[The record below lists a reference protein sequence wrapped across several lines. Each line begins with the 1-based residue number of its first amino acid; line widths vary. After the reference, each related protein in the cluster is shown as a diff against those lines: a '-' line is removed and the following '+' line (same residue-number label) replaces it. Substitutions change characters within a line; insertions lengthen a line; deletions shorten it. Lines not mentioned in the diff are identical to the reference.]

1 MTPSPEDLS
10 ILGGNNNVVPL
21 LPRPTVELEFNNI
34 TCNVNV
40 FIANKLRIEN
50 KEILKGV
57 SGCFKPGQLT
67 AIMGPSGAGKTTL
80 LNILAGYSTRGAKG
94 EISVNGICACA
105 SKSTGRGGAR
115 YIRQHDDLR
124 EHLTVYEA
132 MSLAAALK
140 LADFNAHERKEKVHE
155 ILALLGLSNASLT
168 LCRDLSGGQR
178 RRLAVALELLS
189 DPSLM
194 FLDEPTTGLDSSA
207 SASLI
212 ALLNNLARGGRTLIA
227 TIHQPSALIFE
238 KIDTVYCLQAG
249 RTLYNGPRS
258 SLVPALASAGMTCPA
273 YHNPADFLMEVASG
287 EYDVDLV
294 KSAQIMSRF
303 KPDLTANGNSSWE
316 SHIPTIPALPSP
328 LDIRS
333 DLKQKQSLLS
343 PNSYKQRKL
352 SKNIYRQSGLLRQTW
367 ILLYR
372 NYLMTTRNYSLFMY
386 RVAAHVVIAL
396 IFGYLYLG
404 VGSEAGSVL
413 GNYVYLYG
421 SMLLVVY
428 TGKMSVTLSFP
439 LEMDILRGEYFNR
452 WYNLGPYIVSIL
464 AVELPFQMISCV
476 SYVVLSYWLTD
487 NPLEPT
493 RATLFLATI
502 VATSLCAQAWGYF
515 IGSTTPTRIA
525 VFIGPVLA
533 CLFSVFGFCLALV
546 DTPYQFRW
554 LHHISYFR
562 AGFHVAVHSVYG
574 FNRTRM
580 HCSKEYCHYIT
591 PKTFLKEMDME
602 NVDVGENMAL
612 VLSTTVLMH
621 ALTAAAL
628 WYRLNK
634 R

>member
-1 MTPSPEDLS
+1 MTKVLQEMH
-10 ILGGNNNVVPL
+10 GNNNVVPL
-21 LPRPTVELEFNNI
+21 LPRATVKLEFRNI
-34 TCNVNV
+34 TCSMNIFSVNR
-40 FIANKLRIEN
+40 LRYERR
-50 KEILKGV
+50 EILKGV
-57 SGCFKPGQLT
+57 NGCFKPGELT

-80 LNILAGYSTRGAKG
+80 LNILAGYLTRGAKG
-94 EISVNGICACA
+94 EIAVNGVCAYA
-105 SKSTGRGGAR
+105 SQSTGRGGAR
-115 YIRQHDDLR
+115 YIRQQDELR
-124 EHLTVYEA
+124 AHLTVYEA

-140 LADFNAHERKEKVHE
+140 LADFSPHERKEKVYE
-155 ILALLGLSNASLT
+155 ILALLGLSGSAQT
-168 LCRDLSGGQR
+168 LSRDLSGGQR

-189 DPSLM
+189 DPSLL

-212 ALLNNLARGGRTLIA
+212 ALLNGLARGGRTLVA
-227 TIHQPSALIFE
+227 TIHQPSALLFE
-238 KIDTVYCLQAG
+238 KIDSVYCLANG
-249 RTLYNGPRS
+249 RTLYNGPRAH
-258 SLVPALASAGMTCPA
+258 LIPALASAELRCPP

-287 EYDVDLV
+287 EYEVDLV
-294 KSAQIMSRF
+294 NAARTMEQF
-303 KPDLTANGNSSWE
+303 KPEQLANGSWE
-316 SHIPTIPALPSP
+316 PPIPTIPALPGP
-328 LDIRS
+328 LEIPS
-333 DLKQKQSLLS
+333 ELKAKHLLS
-343 PNSYKQRKL
+343 DSKHQRNQ
-352 SKNIYRQSGLLRQTW
+352 SKTMFRQSGLLRQTW

-372 NYLMTTRNYSLFMY
+372 NYLMTTRNYTLFML

-404 VGSEAGSVL
+404 VGSEASSVL

-439 LEMDILRGEYFNR
+439 LEMDILKGEYFNK
-452 WYNLGPYIVSIL
+452 WYSLGPYIVSIL

-515 IGSTTPTRIA
+515 IGSTTPTKIA
-525 VFIGPVLA
+525 VFVGPVVA
-533 CLFSVFGFCLALV
+533 CLFSVFGFCLALS
-546 DTPYQFRW
+546 DTPYFFRW

-574 FNRTRM
+574 FNRTKI
-580 HCSKEYCHYIT
+580 HCNKIYCHYIT
-591 PKTFLKEMDME
+591 PSKFLKEMDMAE
-602 NVDVGENMAL
+602 VDVGGNMAL

-621 ALTAAAL
+621 LLTCTAL

>member
-1 MTPSPEDLS
+1 MTPGVEDS
-10 ILGGNNNVVPL
+10 CVTHCNNNIVPL
-21 LPRPTVELEFNNI
+21 LPRNSVHLEFKNL
-34 TCNVNV
+34 TCTISMISMQKMG
-40 FIANKLRIEN
+40 FEK
-50 KEILKGV
+50 KHILKGV
-57 SGCFKPGQLT
+57 NGCFKPGELT

-80 LNILAGYSTRGAKG
+80 LNILAGYTTQGAHG
-94 EISVNGICACA
+94 EIIVNGTSSCA
-105 SKSTGRGGAR
+105 SKSAGRGGAR
-115 YIRQHDDLR
+115 YIRQQDDLR
-124 EHLTVYEA
+124 LHLTVYES

-140 LADFNAHERKEKVHE
+140 LADFSSHERKEKVYE
-155 ILALLGLSNASLT
+155 VLSLLGLSAT
-168 LCRDLSGGQR
+168 TQTVCRDLSGGQK

-189 DPSLM
+189 DPSLL
-194 FLDEPTTGLDSSA
+194 FLDEPTTGLDSAA

-212 ALLNNLARGGRTLIA
+212 TLLSGLARGGRTVVA

-238 KIDTVYCLQAG
+238 KIDTVYMLSAG
-249 RTLYNGPRS
+249 KTFYSGSRS
-258 SLVPALASAGMTCPA
+258 NLIPALESADLRCPP
-273 YHNPADFLMEVASG
+273 YHNPSDFLMELASG
-287 EYDVDLV
+287 EYDVDLE
-294 KSAQIMSRF
+294 KAAKTMERF
-303 KPDLTANGNSSWE
+303 KPELTATQSVEIPVISTIHTPITLDTKKSKEKSLKGN
-316 SHIPTIPALPSP
+316 A
-328 LDIRS
+328 
-333 DLKQKQSLLS
+333 KYQQ
-343 PNSYKQRKL
+343 NC
-352 SKNIYRQSGLLRQTW
+352 SKNMYRPSGPFRQTW

-404 VGSEAGSVL
+404 VGSEASSVL

-439 LEMDILRGEYFNR
+439 LEMAILKGEYFNR
-452 WYNLGPYIVSIL
+452 WYSLGPYIFSIL

-487 NPLEPT
+487 NPLEPN
-493 RATLFLATI
+493 RATLFLATV

-515 IGSTTPTRIA
+515 IGSTTPTKIA

-533 CLFSVFGFCLALV
+533 CLFSIFGFCLALR
-546 DTPYQFRW
+546 DTPYAFRW

-562 AGFHVAVHSVYG
+562 AGFHLAVHSVYG
-574 FNRTRM
+574 FNRTKM
-580 HCSKEYCHYIT
+580 HCSKIYCHYIT
-591 PKTFLKEMDME
+591 PSTFLKEMDMADI
-602 NVDVGENMAL
+602 DVGSNIAL

-621 ALTAAAL
+621 VLTCTAL

>member
-1 MTPSPEDLS
+1 MT
-10 ILGGNNNVVPL
+10 LGIVEHHAMVGMDNNNVEPL
-21 LPRPTVELEFNNI
+21 MPRCTVQLEFSNI
-34 TCNVNV
+34 KCSINT
-40 FIANKLRIEN
+40 FSIHKMRLET
-50 KEILKGV
+50 KHILKGV
-57 SGCFKPGQLT
+57 NGCFKPGELT

-80 LNILAGYSTRGAKG
+80 LNILAGYSTKGAKG
-94 EISVNGICACA
+94 EIKINGTPTCA
-105 SKSTGRGGAR
+105 SQSTSRGGAR
-115 YIRQHDDLR
+115 YIRQQDDLR
-124 EHLTVYEA
+124 VHLTVYES

-140 LADFNAHERKEKVHE
+140 LADFSPHERKEKVYE
-155 ILALLGLSNASLT
+155 ILALLGLSAAAQT

-178 RRLAVALELLS
+178 RRLAVSLELLS
-189 DPSLM
+189 DPSLL

-207 SASLI
+207 STSLI
-212 ALLNNLARGGRTLIA
+212 SLLNGLARGGRTLIA
-227 TIHQPSALIFE
+227 TIHQPSALLFE
-238 KIDTVYCLQAG
+238 RIDSVYCLANG
-249 RTLYNGPRS
+249 RTLYSGSRTQ
-258 SLVPALASAGMTCPA
+258 LIPALTSAGLRCPP

-287 EYDVDLV
+287 EYEVDLV
-294 KSAQIMSRF
+294 KVAKTMVHF
-303 KPDLTANGNSSWE
+303 KSEPAAASSLEDLPTA
-316 SHIPTIPALPSP
+316 PS
-328 LDIRS
+328 LANHLSFNDE
-333 DLKQKQSLLS
+333 LKQKPLQS
-343 PNSYKQRKL
+343 NAKYQRSY
-352 SKNIYRQSGLLRQTW
+352 SKNIYRPSGNIRQTW

-396 IFGYLYLG
+396 IFGYLYSG
-404 VGSEAGSVL
+404 VGSEASSVL

-439 LEMDILRGEYFNR
+439 LEMDILKGEYFNR
-452 WYNLGPYIVSIL
+452 WYNLGPYIFSIL

-493 RATLFLATI
+493 RATLFLATV

-515 IGSTTPTRIA
+515 IGSTTPTKIA

-533 CLFSVFGFCLALV
+533 CLFSVFGFCLALS
-546 DTPYQFRW
+546 DTPYPFRW

-574 FNRTRM
+574 FNRTKI

-591 PKTFLKEMDME
+591 PSKFLVEMDMAH
-602 NVDVGENMAL
+602 VDVGGNMAL

-621 ALTAAAL
+621 ILTCAAL

>member
-1 MTPSPEDLS
+1 M
-10 ILGGNNNVVPL
+10 
-21 LPRPTVELEFNNI
+21 
-34 TCNVNV
+34 
-40 FIANKLRIEN
+40 EN
-50 KEILKGV
+50 FVYSREKKHILKGV
-57 SGCFKPGQLT
+57 NGCFTPGELT
-67 AIMGPSGAGKTTL
+67 AIMGPSGAGKSTL
-80 LNILAGYSTRGAKG
+80 LNILAGYSTQGAHG
-94 EISVNGICACA
+94 EIIVNGTSSCA
-105 SKSTGRGGAR
+105 SKSAGRGGAR
-115 YIRQHDDLR
+115 YIRQQDDLR
-124 EHLTVYEA
+124 IHLTVYES

-140 LADFNAHERKEKVHE
+140 LADFSSHERKEKVYE
-155 ILALLGLSNASLT
+155 VLSLLGLSAST
-168 LCRDLSGGQR
+168 QTVCRDLSGGQK

-189 DPSLM
+189 DPSLL

-212 ALLNNLARGGRTLIA
+212 ALLSGLARGGRTVVA

-238 KIDTVYCLQAG
+238 KIDTVYCLSAG
-249 RTLYNGPRS
+249 KTLYSGSRS
-258 SLVPALASAGMTCPA
+258 NLIPALDSADLRCPP
-273 YHNPADFLMEVASG
+273 YHNPADFLMELASS
-287 EYDVDLV
+287 EYDVDLE
-294 KSAQIMSRF
+294 KAAKTMERF
-303 KPDLTANGNSSWE
+303 KPELPATQSVEEN
-316 SHIPTIPALPSP
+316 IPVISTLHTPPIT
-328 LDIRS
+328 LDTKKTKEKC
-333 DLKQKQSLLS
+333 LKSNAKYQQ
-343 PNSYKQRKL
+343 NC
-352 SKNIYRQSGLLRQTW
+352 SKNMYRPSGPFRQTW

-372 NYLMTTRNYSLFMY
+372 NYLITTRNYSLFMY

-404 VGSEAGSVL
+404 VGSEASSVL

-439 LEMDILRGEYFNR
+439 LEMAILKGEYFNR
-452 WYNLGPYIVSIL
+452 WYSLGPYIFSIL

-487 NPLEPT
+487 NPLEPN

-515 IGSTTPTRIA
+515 IGSTTPTKIA

-533 CLFSVFGFCLALV
+533 CLFSVFGFCLALR
-546 DTPYQFRW
+546 DTPYAFRW

-562 AGFHVAVHSVYG
+562 AGFHLAVHSVYG
-574 FNRTRM
+574 FNRTKM
-580 HCSKEYCHYIT
+580 HCSKIYCHYIT
-591 PKTFLKEMDME
+591 PSTFLKEMDMADI
-602 NVDVGENMAL
+602 DVGSNIAL

-621 ALTAAAL
+621 ILTCTAL

>member
-1 MTPSPEDLS
+1 MTPGAEELS
-10 ILGGNNNVVPL
+10 IMGGNNNVVPL
-21 LPRPTVELEFNNI
+21 LPRATVELEFRNI
-34 TCNVNV
+34 NCSVNTFV
-40 FIANKLRIEN
+40 PNKLRIEQ
-50 KEILKGV
+50 KQILKNV
-57 SGCFKPGQLT
+57 SGTFKPGELT

-94 EISVNGICACA
+94 EIYINGVCACA
-105 SKSTGRGGAR
+105 SKSSGRGGAR

-140 LADFNAHERKEKVHE
+140 LADFTAHERKEKVYE
-155 ILALLGLSNASLT
+155 ILALLGLSGTAQT

-178 RRLAVALELLS
+178 RRLAVAFELLS

-212 ALLNNLARGGRTLIA
+212 ALLNSLARGGRTLIA
-227 TIHQPSALIFE
+227 TIHQPSALLFE
-238 KIDTVYCLQAG
+238 KIDAVYCLQAG
-249 RTLYNGPRS
+249 NTLYSGPRAR
-258 SLVPALASAGMTCPA
+258 LIPALASAGLNCPP

-287 EYDVDLV
+287 EYEVDLV
-294 KSAQIMSRF
+294 KSAQTMAQF
-303 KPDLTANGNSSWE
+303 KPAAIANGSWE

-328 LDIRS
+328 MDISS
-333 DLKQKQSLLS
+333 DLKSKQTVAKMKQKQ
-343 PNSYKQRKL
+343 KFA
-352 SKNIYRQSGLLRQTW
+352 KNIYRQSGLLRQTW

-602 NVDVGENMAL
+602 NVDIGGNMAL
-612 VLSTTVLMH
+612 VISTTVLMH

>member
-1 MTPSPEDLS
+1 MTPGLAED
-10 ILGGNNNVVPL
+10 IGNGNNNVVPL
-21 LPRPTVELEFNNI
+21 LPRTTVELEFRNI
-34 TCNVNV
+34 KCTINTYSLIK
-40 FIANKLRIEN
+40 FKMEQRQ
-50 KEILKGV
+50 ILKGV
-57 SGCFKPGQLT
+57 SGCFKPGALT

-80 LNILAGYSTRGAKG
+80 LNILAGYSTQGAKG
-94 EISVNGICACA
+94 EIAVNGACTCA
-105 SKSTGRGGAR
+105 SQSSGRGGAR

-124 EHLTVYEA
+124 AYLTVYEA

-140 LADFNAHERKEKVHE
+140 LADFSRHERKEKVYE
-155 ILALLGLSNASLT
+155 ILALLGLSAAAET
-168 LCRDLSGGQR
+168 LCRDLSGGQK

-212 ALLNNLARGGRTLIA
+212 TLLNNLARGGRTLIA

-238 KIDTVYCLQAG
+238 KIDNVYCLEAG
-249 RTLYNGPRS
+249 RTLYNGPRAA
-258 SLVPALASAGMTCPA
+258 LVPALARAGLQCPS

-287 EYDVDLV
+287 EYDVDLIKV
-294 KSAQIMSRF
+294 AKKMSQF
-303 KPDLTANGNSSWE
+303 KTDDAVNGSWVE
-316 SHIPTIPALPSP
+316 IPTIPALPSS
-328 LDIRS
+328 LDIS
-333 DLKQKQSLLS
+333 TEMKSKHFGES
-343 PNSYKQRKL
+343 PKMRKL
-352 SKNIYRQSGLLRQTW
+352 SKNIYKPSGQVRQTA

-372 NYLMTTRNYSLFMY
+372 NYLITTRNYALFMY

-396 IFGYLYLG
+396 IFGYLYSG
-404 VGSEAGSVL
+404 VGGEASSVL

-421 SMLLVVY
+421 SMLLTVY

-439 LEMDILRGEYFNR
+439 LEMEILKGEYFNR
-452 WYNLGPYIVSIL
+452 WYNLAPYIFSIL

-515 IGSTTPTRIA
+515 IGSTTPTKIA

-533 CLFSVFGFCLALV
+533 CLFSVFGFCLALS
-546 DTPYQFRW
+546 DTPRYFRW
-554 LHHISYFR
+554 LHYISYFR
-562 AGFHVAVHSVYG
+562 AGFHVAVYSVYG
-574 FNRTRM
+574 FNRKKLQ
-580 HCSKEYCHYIT
+580 CSKLYCQFVT
-591 PKTFLKEMDME
+591 PKTFLKQMDME
-602 NVDVGENMAL
+602 EVDIGGNMTIVIL
-612 VLSTTVLMH
+612 TTVLMH
-621 ALTAAAL
+621 LLTCAAL

>member
-1 MTPSPEDLS
+1 MAAVDETSMM
-10 ILGGNNNVVPL
+10 GVGNNNVVPL
-21 LPRPTVELEFNNI
+21 LPRTTVHLEFKNI
-34 TCNVNV
+34 TCTINM
-40 FIANKLRIEN
+40 FLMNKMKYEQRQ
-50 KEILKGV
+50 ILKGV
-57 SGCFKPGQLT
+57 EGSFNPGELT

-94 EISVNGICACA
+94 EISVNGVCADA
-105 SKSTGRGGAR
+105 SRSAGRGGAR

-124 EHLTVYEA
+124 AHLTAYEA
-132 MSLAAALK
+132 MSMAAALK
-140 LADFNAHERKEKVHE
+140 LADFTAHERKEKVYE
-155 ILALLGLSNASLT
+155 TLALLGLSGAAQT
-168 LCRDLSGGQR
+168 FCRDLSGGQK
-178 RRLAVALELLS
+178 RRLGVALELLS

-212 ALLNNLARGGRTLIA
+212 TLLNSLARGGRTLIA
-227 TIHQPSALIFE
+227 TIHQPSALLFE
-238 KIDTVYCLQAG
+238 KIDSVYCLAAG
-249 RTLYNGPRS
+249 RTLYRGPRS
-258 SLVPALASAGMTCPA
+258 NLLPALASAGLRCPP

-294 KSAQIMSRF
+294 KAAQTMRRC
-303 KPDLTANGNSSWE
+303 KPNYATSDD
-316 SHIPTIPALPSP
+316 HVPTIPALPSAN
-328 LDIRS
+328 DIKPE
-333 DLKQKQSLLS
+333 LKSNLEKG
-343 PNSYKQRKL
+343 KHRKNPS
-352 SKNIYRQSGLLRQTW
+352 SKFMYNQSGLLRQTW

-386 RVAAHVVIAL
+386 RVACHVAIAL
-396 IFGYLYLG
+396 VFGYLYFG
-404 VGSEAGSVL
+404 VGSEGSEVL

-439 LEMDILRGEYFNR
+439 LEMDILKGEYFNR
-452 WYNLGPYIVSIL
+452 WYNLGPYIFSIL
-464 AVELPFQMISCV
+464 AVELPFQMLSCV

-493 RATLFLATI
+493 RATLFLATVVI
-502 VATSLCAQAWGYF
+502 TSLCAQAWGYF
-515 IGSTTPTRIA
+515 IGSTTPTKIA

-533 CLFSVFGFCLALV
+533 CLFSVFGFCLALR
-546 DTPYQFRW
+546 DTPWAFRW

-574 FNRTRM
+574 FNRTKI
-580 HCSKEYCHYIT
+580 HCAKEYCHYST
-591 PKTFLKEMDME
+591 PSKFLVEMDMAE
-602 NVDVGENMAL
+602 IDVGSNMAL
-612 VLSTTVLMH
+612 VVGTTLIMHVL
-621 ALTAAAL
+621 TCTAL